1 MARGFQT
8 GTVGVKMLAGR
19 LAMSK
24 EKPLRIMIADDH
36 FVVRMGLAAVVNTQ
50 LDMSVIA
57 EATTGK
63 QAIEVYRQHRPDVVL
78 MDVRMPEMNGIDA
91 IVAIRKDYPD
101 ARFIVLTTYDGDEDI
116 YRALQAGAR
125 AYLLKDMLRDELVET
140 IRAVYA
146 GQRRIPAEVANR
158 LAERMN
164 RTELTA
170 RELEVLKLIA
180 QGKSNKIIAADLSI
194 SEGTVKIHV
203 NNILSKLGV
212 SDRTH
217 AATFGLQR
225 GIIHLD

>member
-1 MARGFQT
+1 
-8 GTVGVKMLAGR
+8 
-19 LAMSK
+19 MSK

-50 LDMSVIA
+50 PDMSVIA

-63 QAIEVYRQHRPDVVL
+63 QAVEMYRAHRPDVVL

-91 IVAIRKDYPD
+91 IAAIRKDYAD

-116 YRALQAGAR
+116 YRALHAGAR

-180 QGKSNKIIAADLSI
+180 QGKSNKIIASDLSI

-217 AATFGLQR
+217 AATFALQR
-225 GIIHLD
+225 GIIHLE

>member
-1 MARGFQT
+1 
-8 GTVGVKMLAGR
+8 
-19 LAMSK
+19 MSK
-24 EKPLRIMIADDH
+24 DKPLRIMIADDH

-50 LDMSVIA
+50 ADMSVIA
-57 EATTGK
+57 EATTGA
-63 QAIEVYRQHRPDVVL
+63 QAVEMYRQHRPDVVL

-91 IVAIRKDYPD
+91 IIAIRKDYAD

-116 YRALQAGAR
+116 YRALHAGAR

-146 GQRRIPAEVANR
+146 GQRRIPAEIANR

-180 QGKSNKIIAADLSI
+180 QGKSNKIIAADLFI

-217 AATFGLQR
+217 AATFALQR

>member
-1 MARGFQT
+1 
-8 GTVGVKMLAGR
+8 
-19 LAMSK
+19 MSK
-24 EKPLRIMIADDH
+24 DKPLRIMIADDH

-50 LDMSVIA
+50 PDMTVIA

-63 QAIEVYRQHRPDVVL
+63 QAVETYARHRPDVVL
-78 MDVRMPEMNGIDA
+78 MDVRMPEMDGIEA
-91 IVAIRKDYPD
+91 ITAIRKDYPE

-125 AYLLKDMLRDELVET
+125 AYLLKDMLRDELVEA

-146 GQRRIPAEVANR
+146 GQRRIPAEVASR
-158 LAERMN
+158 LAERMS

-170 RELEVLKLIA
+170 RELEVLKHIA

-217 AATFGLQR
+217 AATFALQR
-225 GIIHLD
+225 GIIHLE

>member
-1 MARGFQT
+1 
-8 GTVGVKMLAGR
+8 
-19 LAMSK
+19 
-24 EKPLRIMIADDH
+24 MIADDH

-50 LDMSVIA
+50 ADMSVIA

-63 QAIEVYRQHRPDVVL
+63 QAVEVYRQHRPDVVL
-78 MDVRMPEMNGIDA
+78 MDVRLPEMNGIDA
-91 IVAIRKDYPD
+91 IVAIRKDYPE

-170 RELEVLKLIA
+170 RELEVLRLIA

-217 AATFGLQR
+217 AATFALQR

>member
-1 MARGFQT
+1 
-8 GTVGVKMLAGR
+8 
-19 LAMSK
+19 MSK
-24 EKPLRIMIADDH
+24 EKPLRVMIADDH

-50 LDMSVIA
+50 PDMLVIA
-57 EATTGK
+57 EATSGK
-63 QAIEVYRQHRPDVVL
+63 QAVEMYRQHRPDVVL
-78 MDVRMPEMNGIDA
+78 MDVRMPEMDGIEA
-91 IVAIRKDYPD
+91 ITAIRKDYQD

-125 AYLLKDMLRDELVET
+125 AYLLKDMLRDELVEA

-146 GQRRIPAEVANR
+146 GQRRIPAEVASR

-170 RELEVLKLIA
+170 RELEVLKHIA

-217 AATFGLQR
+217 AATFALQR

>member
-1 MARGFQT
+1 
-8 GTVGVKMLAGR
+8 
-19 LAMSK
+19 
-24 EKPLRIMIADDH
+24 MIADDH

-50 LDMSVIA
+50 SDMSVIA

-63 QAIEVYRQHRPDVVL
+63 QAVEVYREQRPDVVL

-91 IVAIRKDYPD
+91 IAAIRKDYPE

-170 RELEVLKLIA
+170 RELEVLRLIA

-217 AATFGLQR
+217 AATFALQR
-225 GIIHLD
+225 GIIHLE

>member
-1 MARGFQT
+1 
-8 GTVGVKMLAGR
+8 
-19 LAMSK
+19 
-24 EKPLRIMIADDH
+24 MIADDH

-50 LDMSVIA
+50 ADMSVIA

-63 QAIEVYRQHRPDVVL
+63 QAVEVYRQHRPDVVL

-91 IVAIRKDYPD
+91 IVAIRKDYPE

-170 RELEVLKLIA
+170 RELEVLRLIA

-217 AATFGLQR
+217 AATFALQR

>member
-1 MARGFQT
+1 
-8 GTVGVKMLAGR
+8 
-19 LAMSK
+19 MSK
-24 EKPLRIMIADDH
+24 DKPLRIMIADDH
-36 FVVRMGLAAVVNTQ
+36 FVVRMGLTAVVNTQ
-50 LDMSVIA
+50 PDMTVIA
-57 EATTGK
+57 EATNGK
-63 QAIEVYRQHRPDVVL
+63 QAVEMYAQHRPDVVL
-78 MDVRMPEMNGIDA
+78 MDVRMPEMDGIEA
-91 IVAIRKDYPD
+91 ITDIRKDYQD

-125 AYLLKDMLRDELVET
+125 AYLLKDMLRDELVEA

-146 GQRRIPAEVANR
+146 GQRRIPAEVASR
-158 LAERMN
+158 LAERMT
-164 RTELTA
+164 RTQLTA
-170 RELEVLKLIA
+170 RELEVLKHIA

-217 AATFGLQR
+217 AATFALQR

>member
-1 MARGFQT
+1 
-8 GTVGVKMLAGR
+8 
-19 LAMSK
+19 
-24 EKPLRIMIADDH
+24 MIADDH
-36 FVVRMGLAAVVNTQ
+36 FVVRMGLTAVVNTQ
-50 LDMSVIA
+50 PDMTVIA
-57 EATTGK
+57 EATNGK
-63 QAIEVYRQHRPDVVL
+63 QAVEMYAQHRPDVVL
-78 MDVRMPEMNGIDA
+78 MDVRMPEMDGIEA
-91 IVAIRKDYPD
+91 ITAIRKGYPE

-125 AYLLKDMLRDELVET
+125 AYLLKDMLRDELVEA

-164 RTELTA
+164 RTQLTA
-170 RELEVLKLIA
+170 RELEVLKHIA

-217 AATFGLQR
+217 AATFALQR

>member
-1 MARGFQT
+1 
-8 GTVGVKMLAGR
+8 
-19 LAMSK
+19 MSK
-24 EKPLRIMIADDH
+24 DNLLRIMIADDH

-50 LDMSVIA
+50 PDMTVIA
-57 EATTGK
+57 EATSGK
-63 QAIEVYRQHRPDVVL
+63 QAVEMYRQHRPDVVL
-78 MDVRMPEMNGIDA
+78 MDLRMPEMNGIEA
-91 IVAIRKDYPD
+91 IIAIRKDYTD

-170 RELEVLKLIA
+170 RELEVLKHIA
-180 QGKSNKIIAADLSI
+180 QGKSNKIIASDLSI

-217 AATFGLQR
+217 AATFALQR

>member
-1 MARGFQT
+1 
-8 GTVGVKMLAGR
+8 
-19 LAMSK
+19 MSK
-24 EKPLRIMIADDH
+24 DKPLRIMIADDH

-50 LDMSVIA
+50 LDMTVVA
-57 EATTGK
+57 EATTGR
-63 QAIEVYRQHRPDVVL
+63 QAVEIYRQHRPDVVL
-78 MDVRMPEMNGIDA
+78 MDVRMPEMDGIEA
-91 IVAIRKDYPD
+91 ITTIRKDYPE

-125 AYLLKDMLRDELVET
+125 AYLLKDMLRDELVEA

-146 GQRRIPAEVANR
+146 GQRRIPAEVASR

-170 RELEVLKLIA
+170 RELEVLGLIA

-217 AATFGLQR
+217 AATFALQR

>member
-1 MARGFQT
+1 
-8 GTVGVKMLAGR
+8 
-19 LAMSK
+19 MSK
-24 EKPLRIMIADDH
+24 DKPLRIMIADDH

-50 LDMSVIA
+50 PDMTVVA

-63 QAIEVYRQHRPDVVL
+63 QAVDMYRQHRPDVVL
-78 MDVRMPEMNGIDA
+78 MDVRMPEMDGIEA
-91 IVAIRKDYPD
+91 IAIIRKDYPD

-125 AYLLKDMLRDELVET
+125 AYLLKDMLRDELVEA
-140 IRAVYA
+140 IRAVCA
-146 GQRRIPAEVANR
+146 GQRRIPAEVASR

-217 AATFGLQR
+217 AATFALQR

>member
-1 MARGFQT
+1 
-8 GTVGVKMLAGR
+8 
-19 LAMSK
+19 MSK
-24 EKPLRIMIADDH
+24 DKPLRIMIADDH

-50 LDMSVIA
+50 PDLTVIA

-63 QAIEVYRQHRPDVVL
+63 QAVEMYRQHRPDVVL
-78 MDVRMPEMNGIDA
+78 MDVRMPEMNGIEA
-91 IVAIRKDYPD
+91 ITAIRKDYAD

-170 RELEVLKLIA
+170 RELEVLRLIV
-180 QGKSNKIIAADLSI
+180 QGKSNKIIAAELTI

-217 AATFGLQR
+217 AATFALQR